1 MPNQP
6 TFSGSSQTQ
15 PTPEQIQL
23 QSMLPG
29 AAQVAIIATDLSG
42 TVTYWNPFAEE
53 LYGWSSDEVLGRNI
67 MHITVSS
74 ETEQQ
79 AREHMLSVMA
89 GKSWAGEFQVRRKN
103 GKYLPAFV
111 TLSPI
116 TGERGVNIGI
126 VGVSQDL
133 GARRDAEEALR
144 RSEEQFHAFANS
156 LPELCWMAR
165 DDGHIFWYNERW
177 YEYTGTTPQQMEGW
191 GWQSVHDPQMLPSV
205 LERWKESIRAG
216 TPFEMEF
223 PLRGADGAY
232 RWFLHPYAIR
242 SSKSPA
248 SNGSSCLAGTPWGC
262 CGASQEQ

>member
-6 TFSGSSQTQ
+6 TLAESSQTQ
-15 PTPEQIQL
+15 PTTEQIRL

-67 MHITVSS
+67 MDITVSS

-79 AREHMLSVMA
+79 AREHMASVMA
-89 GKSWAGEFQVRRKN
+89 GKSWTGEFQVRRKN

-116 TGERGVNIGI
+116 TAEGGGNIGV

-133 GARRDAEEALR
+133 IYRKNKNEFRRTRTDLR
-144 RSEEQFHAFANS
+144 IQPVLSAVLPTPPRIAS
-156 LPELCWMAR
+156 LIA
-165 DDGHIFWYNERW
+165 
-177 YEYTGTTPQQMEGW
+177 
-191 GWQSVHDPQMLPSV
+191 
-205 LERWKESIRAG
+205 
-216 TPFEMEF
+216 
-223 PLRGADGAY
+223 
-232 RWFLHPYAIR
+232 
-242 SSKSPA
+242 
-248 SNGSSCLAGTPWGC
+248 
-262 CGASQEQ
+262 